1 MNQRTISL
9 AALIAAAA
17 VFVIGVAFTAVRD
30 RHYESVATVVLSPS
44 TEEPENIPTLLESF
58 ERSGTLGTYVEVMA
72 ADHTTA
78 EARAMG
84 VSITVRAVP
93 DTRAIRLIAEG
104 DEDAVQPA
112 LNSVIRAT
120 RARQTALSDLYVLEV
135 LGSPS
140 EPTLAGPGT
149 GVLLLATALL
159 AVFAAVGV
167 VAILRRFGP
176 PGSRRPLQDGLFR
189 SGSTQPEP

>member
-9 AALIAAAA
+9 AALIAAAT
-17 VFVIGVAFTAVRD
+17 VFVVGIVFTAVRD

-44 TEEPENIPTLLESF
+44 DAEPENISSLLESF
-58 ERSGTLGTYVEVMA
+58 ERSGTLGTYVELMA
-72 ADHTTA
+72 SDDTTA
-78 EARAMG
+78 EAREMG
-84 VSITVRAVP
+84 VSVTVRAVP

-104 DEDAVQPA
+104 DEEDVQPA
-112 LNSVIRAT
+112 LTSVISAT

-135 LGSPS
+135 LESPS

-176 PGSRRPLQDGLFR
+176 PGSQRPLQDGLFR
-189 SGSTQPEP
+189 PGSTQSEP

>member
-1 MNQRTISL
+1 VNPRAISL
-9 AALIAAAA
+9 AALVAAAA
-17 VFVIGVAFTAVRD
+17 VFVVGIVFTAVRD

-72 ADHTTA
+72 ADDTTA

-84 VSITVRAVP
+84 VSVTVRAVP
-93 DTRAIRLIAEG
+93 DTRAIRLVAEG
-104 DEDAVQPA
+104 DEEDVQPA
-112 LNSVIRAT
+112 LTSVIGAT

-140 EPTLAGPGT
+140 EPTLAGPDT

-176 PGSRRPLQDGLFR
+176 PGSRRPPQDGLR

>member
-1 MNQRTISL
+1 MNQRAISI
-9 AALIAAAA
+9 AALVAAAA
-17 VFVIGVAFTAVRD
+17 VFVIGIVFATVRD

-44 TEEPENIPTLLESF
+44 TAEPENIPTLLESF

-72 ADHTTA
+72 SDDTTA
-78 EARAMG
+78 EARAMD
-84 VSITVRAVP
+84 VSVTVRAVP

-104 DEDAVQPA
+104 DEEDVQPA
-112 LNSVIRAT
+112 LTLVIRAT
-120 RARQTALSDLYVLEV
+120 RAKQTALSGLYVLEV

-140 EPTLAGPGT
+140 EPTLAGPDT

-159 AVFAAVGV
+159 SLFAAVGV